1 VIRVGAMFRCLLP
14 PERLIPFARLVDG
27 LGLDEL
33 WLVEDCFWAGGIA
46 STATTLAVTEQVTVG
61 LGVAPAVVRNPA
73 VLAMEFAALAR
84 LHPGRLVAGIGHGV
98 QTWMSQIGARA
109 TSPLAALGETI
120 DVVRRLLR
128 GESVDV
134 DGRHVHLAEVGL
146 VFPAHDPPPVLA
158 GVTGPRSL
166 ALAGAVAD
174 GVLLPEYSSPAYVRE
189 ARRIMANPEASVTTY
204 AWFHVDDNPETAR
217 AAVRRSLTPTSSL
230 DAQLAPLGLTARDI
244 ASNVPDDVLDQLAV
258 VGTPRECAAAI
269 SALHD
274 AGADSVVVIPALDD
288 VENQV
293 FRLAREVVS
302 LLR

>member
-1 VIRVGAMFRCLLP
+1 MFRCLSP

-46 STATTLAVTEQVTVG
+46 STATALAVTERVTVG

-98 QTWMSQIGARA
+98 QEWMGQIGARA
-109 TSPLAALGETI
+109 ASPLAALGETI
-120 DVVRRLLR
+120 DAVRRLLW
-128 GESVDV
+128 GESVNV
-134 DGRHVHLAEVGL
+134 HGRHVHLTDVGL

-166 ALAGAVAD
+166 TLAGTVAD
-174 GVLLPEYSSPAYVRE
+174 GVLLPEYSSPAYIE
-189 ARRIMANPEASVTTY
+189 AARRLIANPAASVTTY
-204 AWFHVDDNPETAR
+204 AWFYVDDDREAAR

-230 DAQLAPLGLTARDI
+230 DAQLEPLGLTAHDI
-244 ASNVPDDVLDQLAV
+244 ASHVPDDVIDQLAV
-258 VGTPRECAAAI
+258 VGTPRDCAAAI

-274 AGADSVVVIPALDD
+274 AGVGSVVVLPALDQT
-288 VENQV
+288 EIQV
-293 FRLAREVVS
+293 TRLAQEVVP